1 MSGLAY
7 YLPFIWAFIVIL
19 AISIYVILDGF
30 DLGIGML
37 FAFEKKP
44 DHRDVMI
51 NTIAPVWDGNETWMV
66 LGGATLFGV
75 FPGAY
80 STLLPAFY
88 IPIIIMLGALIFRG
102 VAFEFRIMAH
112 SPGYRT
118 FWNKGF
124 MAGSMLA
131 SFCQGCILGGYV
143 QGIHTHDGA
152 FAGGPMDWLTPFSVL
167 CGLSVIIG
175 YALLGTTWLVWRTS
189 DELEAQCRRWSKR
202 LSILMLLCII
212 AVSCWTPFLHAP
224 YLHHWLAFPNIL
236 FGLPVPLLVALFGF
250 MMWHSLDKDHT
261 ITPFLCTIGWFLLSL
276 VGLAIT
282 IWPYAVPP
290 TLTLWD
296 VASPV
301 PSQLFQL
308 VGTVILLPII
318 TGYSI
323 YSYYLFRGK
332 VTKADGYH

>member
-1 MSGLAY
+1 MTNPAF

-19 AISIYVILDGF
+19 AVSVYVVLDGF
-30 DLGIGML
+30 DLGLGML
-37 FAFEKKP
+37 FAFETKQE
-44 DHRDVMI
+44 HRDIMI
-51 NTIAPVWDGNETWMV
+51 NTIAPIWDGNETWMV

-112 SPGYRT
+112 ASTHRR
-118 FWNKGF
+118 FWNVGF
-124 MAGSMLA
+124 MVGSTLA
-131 SFCQGCILGGYV
+131 AFCQGCILGGYV
-143 QGIHTHDGA
+143 QGIRTTNGA
-152 FAGGPMDWLTPFSVL
+152 FSGSAMDWLTPFSIL
-167 CGLSVIIG
+167 CGLSVVVG
-175 YALLGTTWLVWRTS
+175 YALLGTTWLVWRTAGA
-189 DELEAQCRRWSKR
+189 LEQQSRRWSKR
-202 LSILMLLCII
+202 LALMMLACII

-224 YLHHWLAFPNIL
+224 YLHRWFAYPNIIY
-236 FGLPVPLLVALFGF
+236 GMPVPALVAVTGVI
-250 MMWHSLDKDHT
+250 MWRSLGREDAVT
-261 ITPFLCTIGWFLLSL
+261 AFICTIAWFLLSL

-290 TLTLWD
+290 ALTLWD
-296 VASPV
+296 VAAPV
-301 PSQLFQL
+301 SSQIFQL
-308 VGTVILLPII
+308 VGTLILLPFI
-318 TGYSI
+318 TGYTL